1 MMIDGNILLMVS
13 PLRRIFALGA
23 LALLS
28 GLCLYLV
35 FNAPFSFGITV
46 IGSLIALGAFWA
58 FAKMYQGTRLAV
70 ELRDDGMYLTDGRC
84 LAAMDQIVRVD
95 RGTFSIKP
103 TNGFTLILRDKAA
116 FEFVPGLYWRSGRK
130 LGLGGVTA
138 PHMGK
143 MMSEALAMR
152 IAERDGIQGKL

>member
-1 MMIDGNILLMVS
+1 MMIDGKILLMVS
-13 PLRRIFALGA
+13 PLRRWFALTA

-35 FNAPFSFGITV
+35 FNSPFAFGITV
-46 IGSLIALGAFWA
+46 IGSLIAAGAFWA
-58 FAKMYQGTRLAV
+58 FAKMYQGTQLAV
-70 ELRDDGMYLTDGRC
+70 ELRDEGLFLSDGRT
-84 LAAMDQIVRVD
+84 LALMDQIEKVD

-103 TNGFTLILRDKAA
+103 TNGFTVILRDRQP

-152 IAERDGIQGKL
+152 IAERDGLNGKL